1 MNKSKRINFYL
12 FKSKGG
18 PTIWGINLANALR
31 KKDYQV
37 TIYSNIFNYIKEPFS
52 YPTIIHST
60 LPFPYPFRGKYI
72 LTIHGD
78 FRREKHLLS
87 RLYPWAIKKADFVT
101 VPSLFL
107 KKALNLKKAL
117 VIPNGIVQ
125 PRNKKS
131 SYQLNKNKPV
141 IGIMTSF
148 HFRNKSDGMI
158 VLAKVIKKVIPSA
171 KLLIAGEGSLL
182 NYCIQKVQ
190 EIGIDAKFLGYCEKD
205 SFFDKLDI
213 FAYYS
218 FFDNQPMSLLEA
230 MAYGLPVL
238 SNNVGDV
245 PNMMNGPLKKYV
257 AENQNHYEE
266 ILSRLIKSEIERK
279 NDAKLANKRAKDFAW
294 DNIIGDWIKLYES

>member
-1 MNKSKRINFYL
+1 KLYKNGIMIWRLMNKSKGINFYL

-37 TIYSNIFNYIKEPFS
+37 TIYSDALSHIKGYIKGPFS
-52 YPTIIHST
+52 CPIIHSV

-107 KKALNLKKAL
+107 KKALDLKKAL

-125 PRNKKS
+125 PRNKKF
-131 SYQLNKNKPV
+131 SYQLNRNKPV

-148 HFRNKSDGMI
+148 HFRNKSDGII

-182 NYCIQKVQ
+182 NYYIQKVQ
-190 EIGIDAKFLGYCEKD
+190 EIGIDAKFLGYCGKD

-213 FAYYS
+213 FS
-218 FFDNQPMSLLEA
+218 FYFRFN
-230 MAYGLPVL
+230 
-238 SNNVGDV
+238 
-245 PNMMNGPLKKYV
+245 
-257 AENQNHYEE
+257 
-266 ILSRLIKSEIERK
+266 
-279 NDAKLANKRAKDFAW
+279 
-294 DNIIGDWIKLYES
+294 